1 MTPEKFEPIIAISIG
16 QKKMSATIQT
26 DENGQPQ
33 QVKSP
38 NGKTFIP
45 PYISFVTKTAR
56 IGDGAVADYQT
67 HPKYVVYDILKLV
80 GKSYN
85 EVVKDKEWGFELEKR
100 KRSRFFDVIIET
112 SKGKRAAHPVILLS
126 LLFKSML
133 QMVEKELG
141 KAVKVAKINLGN
153 VSDSAIKQAVEEA
166 AYIAGFTAVF

>member
-1 MTPEKFEPIIAISIG
+1 MTPAKSEPIISISIG
-16 QKKMSATIQT
+16 LKKMSATIQA
-26 DENGQPQ
+26 DEKSQPQ
-33 QVKSP
+33 QIKSY

-56 IGDGAVADYQT
+56 IGDGALADYQS

-85 EVVKDKEWGFELEKR
+85 EVEKDEDWGFELEKN
-100 KRSRFFDVIIET
+100 KKSRIFDVIFET
-112 SKGKRAAHPVILLS
+112 SNGKRAANPVILLS

-133 QMVEKELG
+133 QMVEKQHG

-153 VSDSAIKQAVEEA
+153 VNDPSIKGAVEEA